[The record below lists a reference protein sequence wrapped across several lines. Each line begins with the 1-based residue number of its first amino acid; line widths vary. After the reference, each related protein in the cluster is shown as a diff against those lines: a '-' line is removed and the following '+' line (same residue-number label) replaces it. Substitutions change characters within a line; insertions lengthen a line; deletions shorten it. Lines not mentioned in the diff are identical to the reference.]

1 MRKGNYMATS
11 LCPSATQAGASH
23 SSVLVGLRKDWD
35 DYLQDCLCKIPPT
48 PSTSVIIEEIIES
61 PMDSGALALKKGQA
75 TPAVESFPSL
85 VLTLPTIAES
95 SPASV

>member
-35 DYLQDCLCKIPPT
+35 DYLQDCLCKIPSA

-61 PMDSGALALKKGQA
+61 PMDSRALVLKKGQA
-75 TPAVESFPSL
+75 TPTIESFPSL